1 MKKCKSIA
9 LVTLLILALFAVS
22 CGQAAKESLPET
34 AENAGTIEETGT
46 AAAENAA
53 GTETAGTEAEENA
66 EGTEA
71 AAAEAALRAGT
82 AEGTETGEEFPAG
95 DPDEVAAVIL
105 HTNDVHVGLQD
116 NIGYDGLSLYRK
128 ELEALYDNVLLIDAG
143 DAIQGAALGAMSK
156 GAEIIKIMNELGYD
170 LAIPG
175 NHEFDFGFDVLDD
188 CSEQLAC
195 GYICANFCTIDGE
208 TVFEPW
214 RILKAGD
221 LKIGFVGAVT
231 PDTFT
236 RSAIKDV
243 VNEVGEPMYDFLAD
257 ETGDRL
263 AGALQKN
270 IDEVREQGADYVI
283 LVAHLGNATE
293 NTSIYSSN
301 AIVGKLNGIDMVID
315 GHSHEVYNTAIPD
328 KDGKMTPIAQTG
340 TKLQHIGQLT
350 VYKDGHLEENI
361 IDLVPESAAVP
372 AESVTRKNEERYVD
386 PETKTFIDNI
396 YGAYD
401 SIMSR
406 KIGDL
411 SVDLIKM
418 ENGKDLSRTAE
429 NGLCELAADA
439 FRAVGGTQA
448 GLIGAGSL
456 RTNLEAGE
464 VTYQDVVDI
473 LPYCNEVI
481 MAEVS
486 GQTLLDALEFGV
498 SFLPENSGGFPQV
511 SGITFSI
518 NTEIESSVTMN
529 EKKQF
534 VSVDGEYR
542 VHDVKVDGKD
552 LDPNAI
558 YTLAITQY
566 LLTGGDG
573 FTMFKD
579 AEIIATT
586 GLADNEV
593 VMKYIEEDLNG
604 VIPET
609 YAEPQGRIRK

>member
-46 AAAENAA
+46 VAAENAA

-71 AAAEAALRAGT
+71 AAAEAAVS
-82 AEGTETGEEFPAG
+82 AEGTKTGREFPAG
-95 DPDEVAAVIL
+95 DPGEVAAVIL

-214 RILKAGD
+214 RILEAGD

-552 LDPNAI
+552 LDPDAI

-573 FTMFKD
+573 FTMFED
-579 AEIIATT
+579 AEIISTT

>member
-9 LVTLLILALFAVS
+9 LVTLLILAFFAVS

-46 AAAENAA
+46 AAAENA
-53 GTETAGTEAEENA
+53 

-82 AEGTETGEEFPAG
+82 AEGTKTGQEFPAG
-95 DPDEVAAVIL
+95 DPGEVAAVIL

-214 RILKAGD
+214 RILEAGD

-350 VYKDGHLEENI
+350 VYKDGQLEENI

-552 LDPNAI
+552 LDPDAI

>member
-9 LVTLLILALFAVS
+9 LITALILALSAAS
-22 CGQAAKESLPET
+22 CGQPAKESQPDPAPE
-34 AENAGTIEETGT
+34 
-46 AAAENAA
+46 AAESAVSTGAA
-53 GTETAGTEAEENA
+53 GAEAEENTA
-66 EGTEA
+66 GTEA
-71 AAAEAALRAGT
+71 AAAEAAVS
-82 AEGTETGEEFPAG
+82 AEGTKTGREFPAG
-95 DPDEVAAVIL
+95 DPGEVAAVIL

-214 RILKAGD
+214 RILEAGD

-350 VYKDGHLEENI
+350 VYKDGQLEENI

-552 LDPNAI
+552 LDPDAI

-573 FTMFKD
+573 FTMFED
-579 AEIIATT
+579 AEIISTT

-609 YAEPQGRIRK
+609 YAEPQGRIQ

>member
-46 AAAENAA
+46 VAAENAA

-552 LDPNAI
+552 LDPDAI

-573 FTMFKD
+573 FTMFED
-579 AEIIATT
+579 AEIISTT

>member
-9 LVTLLILALFAVS
+9 LITALILALSAAS
-22 CGQAAKESLPET
+22 CGQPAKESQPDPAPE
-34 AENAGTIEETGT
+34 
-46 AAAENAA
+46 AAESAVSTGAA
-53 GTETAGTEAEENA
+53 IDEAEENA
-66 EGTEA
+66 AGTEA
-71 AAAEAALRAGT
+71 AAAEAAVS
-82 AEGTETGEEFPAG
+82 AEGTKTGREFPAG
-95 DPDEVAAVIL
+95 DPGEVAAVIL

-214 RILKAGD
+214 RILEAGD

-350 VYKDGHLEENI
+350 VYKDGQLEENI

-396 YGAYD
+396 YGAYN

-486 GQTLLDALEFGV
+486 GQ
-498 SFLPENSGGFPQV
+498 
-511 SGITFSI
+511 
-518 NTEIESSVTMN
+518 
-529 EKKQF
+529 
-534 VSVDGEYR
+534 R
-542 VHDVKVDGKD
+542 
-552 LDPNAI
+552 
-558 YTLAITQY
+558 
-566 LLTGGDG
+566 
-573 FTMFKD
+573 
-579 AEIIATT
+579 
-586 GLADNEV
+586 
-593 VMKYIEEDLNG
+593 
-604 VIPET
+604 
-609 YAEPQGRIRK
+609 RIRAGFRRSPVLPSPSIQRLRAVSQ